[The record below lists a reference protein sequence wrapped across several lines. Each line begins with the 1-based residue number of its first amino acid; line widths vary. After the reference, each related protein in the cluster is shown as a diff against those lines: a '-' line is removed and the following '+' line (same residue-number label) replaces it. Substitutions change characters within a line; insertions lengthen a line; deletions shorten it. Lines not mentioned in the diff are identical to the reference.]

1 MLLFYLVNKSAVKPV
16 YITISQIWQY
26 LRSLWRI
33 RCHKKIKMQTVYVID
48 SIRTPIGKYGGS
60 LSSIRPDDLL
70 AHAISVLVKRNPSI
84 DTDAIED
91 VIAGA
96 ANQSGE
102 DNRNVARMAALLA
115 GLPPSVAGN
124 TVNRLCASGLQ
135 AIMDCAR
142 AIACGDGDLM
152 IACGVESMS
161 RAPFVMP
168 KSTNAFSRDA
178 QIVDTT
184 MGWRFVNKRLAE
196 MYYPYSMGETAENV
210 AKRWNIS
217 RHAQD
222 EFAFESQ
229 QKYAKALVENKWQNE
244 ITPMQVQV
252 GKEVFDFEKDEHP
265 RISSLEKLGQLKPAF
280 IKDGTITAG
289 NSSGINDGAAAM
301 LLASEA
307 AVVKYGLKPM
317 AKIISMAVAGVD
329 PSIMGIGPVP
339 ATKKALNRAGL
350 QVADLDLIEL
360 NEAFAS
366 QSIACIHDLGLDLEK
381 VNVNGGAIALGH
393 PLGCSGVRI
402 STTLLH
408 EMKRRKAKYGLAT
421 MCVGVGQG
429 SAIIYEGL

>member
-1 MLLFYLVNKSAVKPV
+1 MEA
-16 YITISQIWQY
+16 
-26 LRSLWRI
+26 
-33 RCHKKIKMQTVYVID
+33 VYVID
-48 SIRTPIGKYGGS
+48 TVRTAIGKYGGS
-60 LSSIRPDDLL
+60 LSGIRPDDLL
-70 AHAISVLVKRNPSI
+70 AHVISVLVKRNPNI
-84 DTDAIED
+84 DVHAIED

-115 GLPPSVAGN
+115 GLPPTVAGN

-135 AIMDCAR
+135 AIMDATR
-142 AIACGDGDLM
+142 AVACGQGDLM

-161 RAPFVMP
+161 RAPFVIP
-168 KSTNAFSRDA
+168 KSTSAFAREP
-178 QIVDTT
+178 QIADTT
-184 MGWRFVNKRLAE
+184 LGWRFVNKKLAE
-196 MYYPYSMGETAENV
+196 LYYPYTMGETAENV

-222 EFAFESQ
+222 EFAFASQ
-229 QKYAKALVENKWQNE
+229 QKYERANAENKFAGE
-244 ITPMQVQV
+244 IAAIQVQV
-252 GKEVFDFEKDEHP
+252 GKDVFDFEKDEHP
-265 RISSLEKLGQLKPAF
+265 RLSGLDKLAMLKPAF
-280 IKDGTITAG
+280 AKDGTVTAG

-307 AVVKYGLKPM
+307 AVKKYGLQPI
-317 AKIISMAVAGVD
+317 AKIVSMAVAGVD
-329 PSIMGIGPVP
+329 PAIMGIGPVP
-339 ATKKALNRAGL
+339 ATKKALERAGL

-408 EMKRRKAKYGLAT
+408 EMNRRRSKYGLAT